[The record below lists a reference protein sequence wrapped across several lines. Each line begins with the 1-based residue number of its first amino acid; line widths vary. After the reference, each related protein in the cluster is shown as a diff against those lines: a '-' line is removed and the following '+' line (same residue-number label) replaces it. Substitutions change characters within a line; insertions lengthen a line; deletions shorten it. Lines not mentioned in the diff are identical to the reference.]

1 MSAGPRADAQR
12 RRILAAAQMCFA
24 ERGFHAASMA
34 SIAETAEMS
43 PGLIY
48 RYFAGKAEI
57 IQGIVKQQLALM
69 AADLEARRGQL
80 TDLPGLLLESYGQ
93 CADARGEKVG
103 LEPGLVLEIA
113 AEASRDPLIAE
124 AMQELDRT
132 LQTRIQRWL
141 ATPVSEGGVG
151 VPKEEV
157 PARALALR
165 LVIDGLKMRQAHEP
179 EPDLDLLRQAL
190 RIAVDGAMGGWGGG
204 LIWSDFGGPTR
215 THTSCTS

>member
-1 MSAGPRADAQR
+1 MSAMPTGSRAEAQR
-12 RRILAAAQMCFA
+12 ERILAAAHKCFA
-24 ERGFHAASMA
+24 ERGFHGASMA
-34 SIAETAEMS
+34 SIAETAQMS

-48 RYFAGKAEI
+48 RYFGGKSEI
-57 IQGIVKQQLALM
+57 IQGIVKQQLALK

-93 CADARGEKVG
+93 CADARGEAVG

-190 RIAVDGAMGGWGGG
+190 RIAVDGAMGVGAGG
-204 LIWSDFGGPTR
+204 
-215 THTSCTS
+215 

>member
-1 MSAGPRADAQR
+1 MSAIPAGSRAEAQR
-12 RRILAAAQMCFA
+12 ERILAAAHKCFA

-34 SIAETAEMS
+34 SIAETADMS

-48 RYFAGKAEI
+48 RYFGGKSEI

-93 CADARGEKVG
+93 CADSRGEKIG
-103 LEPGLVLEIA
+103 LEPALVLEIA

-141 ATPVSEGGVG
+141 ATPVAEGGVG
-151 VPKEEV
+151 VAKAEV

-179 EPDLDLLRQAL
+179 DLDRDVLRQAL
-190 RIAVDGAMGGWGGG
+190 RIAVDGAMGVGAGG
-204 LIWSDFGGPTR
+204 
-215 THTSCTS
+215 

>member
-1 MSAGPRADAQR
+1 MSAMPTGSRAEAQR
-12 RRILAAAQMCFA
+12 ERILAAAHKCFA

-48 RYFAGKAEI
+48 RYFGGKSEI

-93 CADARGEKVG
+93 CADARGEAVG

-190 RIAVDGAMGGWGGG
+190 RIAVDGAMGVGAGG
-204 LIWSDFGGPTR
+204 
-215 THTSCTS
+215 

>member
-1 MSAGPRADAQR
+1 MSAAPANAGRAQAQR
-12 RRILAAAQMCFA
+12 ERILEAAHKCFG

-34 SIAETAEMS
+34 SIADTAGMS

-48 RYFAGKAEI
+48 RYFAGKSEI

-93 CADARGEKVG
+93 CADARGEAVG

-141 ATPVSEGGVG
+141 ATPVAEGGMG
-151 VPKEEV
+151 VAKAEV

-165 LVIDGLKMRQAHEP
+165 LVIDGLKMRQAY
-179 EPDLDLLRQAL
+179 EPDLDRDVLRQAL
-190 RIAVDGAMGGWGGG
+190 RLAVVGALGVGARG
-204 LIWSDFGGPTR
+204 
-215 THTSCTS
+215 

>member
-1 MSAGPRADAQR
+1 MSAIPAGSRAEAQR
-12 RRILAAAQMCFA
+12 ERILAAAHKCFA

-34 SIAETAEMS
+34 SIAETADMS

-48 RYFAGKAEI
+48 RYFGGKSEI

-103 LEPGLVLEIA
+103 LEPALVLEIA

-141 ATPVSEGGVG
+141 ATPVAEGGMG
-151 VPKEEV
+151 VAKAEV

-179 EPDLDLLRQAL
+179 DLDRDVLRQAL
-190 RIAVDGAMGGWGGG
+190 RIAVDGAMGVGAEG
-204 LIWSDFGGPTR
+204 
-215 THTSCTS
+215 

>member
-1 MSAGPRADAQR
+1 MSAAPAGARAQAQR
-12 RRILAAAQMCFA
+12 QRILEAAHKCFA

-34 SIAETAEMS
+34 SIAETADMS

-48 RYFAGKAEI
+48 RYFGGKSEI
-57 IQGIVKQQLALM
+57 IQGIVKQQLDLM

-80 TDLPGLLLESYGQ
+80 TDLPSLLLENYGQ
-93 CADARGEKVG
+93 CGRERDGRIG
-103 LEPGLVLEIA
+103 LDPGLVMEIA

-141 ATPVSEGGVG
+141 ATPVAEGGMG
-151 VPKEEV
+151 VAKAEV

-179 EPDLDLLRQAL
+179 DLDRDVLRQAL
-190 RIAVDGAMGGWGGG
+190 RIAVDGAMGVGARG
-204 LIWSDFGGPTR
+204 
-215 THTSCTS
+215 

>member
-1 MSAGPRADAQR
+1 MSAMPTGSRAEAQR
-12 RRILAAAQMCFA
+12 ERILAAAHKCFA
-24 ERGFHAASMA
+24 ERGFHATSMA

-48 RYFAGKAEI
+48 RYFGGKSEI

-93 CADARGEKVG
+93 CADARGEAVG

-190 RIAVDGAMGGWGGG
+190 RIAVDGAMGVGAGG
-204 LIWSDFGGPTR
+204 
-215 THTSCTS
+215 

>member
-1 MSAGPRADAQR
+1 MSAIPAGSRAEAQR
-12 RRILAAAQMCFA
+12 ERILAAAHKCFA
-24 ERGFHAASMA
+24 ERGFHAASIA
-34 SIAETAEMS
+34 SIAETADMS

-48 RYFAGKAEI
+48 RYFGGKSEI
-57 IQGIVKQQLALM
+57 IQGIVKQQLDLM

-80 TDLPGLLLESYGQ
+80 TDLPGLLLSYGQ
-93 CADARGEKVG
+93 CADSRGEKIG
-103 LEPGLVLEIA
+103 LEPALVLEIA

-141 ATPVSEGGVG
+141 ATPVAEGGVG
-151 VPKEEV
+151 VAKAEV

-179 EPDLDLLRQAL
+179 DLDREVLRQAL
-190 RIAVDGAMGGWGGG
+190 RIAVDGAMGVGASG
-204 LIWSDFGGPTR
+204 
-215 THTSCTS
+215 

>member
-1 MSAGPRADAQR
+1 MSAIPAGSRAEAQR
-12 RRILAAAQMCFA
+12 ERILAAAHKCFA

-34 SIAETAEMS
+34 SIAETADMS

-48 RYFAGKAEI
+48 RYFGGKSEI

-103 LEPGLVLEIA
+103 LEPALVLEIA

-141 ATPVSEGGVG
+141 ATPVAEGGVG
-151 VPKEEV
+151 VAKAEV

-179 EPDLDLLRQAL
+179 DLDRDVLRQAL
-190 RIAVDGAMGGWGGG
+190 RIAVDGAMGVGASG
-204 LIWSDFGGPTR
+204 
-215 THTSCTS
+215 

>member
-1 MSAGPRADAQR
+1 MSAIPAGSRAEAQR
-12 RRILAAAQMCFA
+12 ERILAAAHKCFA

-34 SIAETAEMS
+34 SIAETADMS

-48 RYFAGKAEI
+48 RYFGGKSEI
-57 IQGIVKQQLALM
+57 IQGIVKQQLDLM

-93 CADARGEKVG
+93 CADSRGEKIG
-103 LEPGLVLEIA
+103 LEPALVLEIA

-141 ATPVSEGGVG
+141 ATPVAEGGVG
-151 VPKEEV
+151 VAEAEV

-179 EPDLDLLRQAL
+179 DLDREVLRQAL
-190 RIAVDGAMGGWGGG
+190 RIAVDGAMGVGASG
-204 LIWSDFGGPTR
+204 
-215 THTSCTS
+215 

>member
-1 MSAGPRADAQR
+1 MSAIPAGSRAEAQR
-12 RRILAAAQMCFA
+12 ERILAAAHKCFA

-48 RYFAGKAEI
+48 RYFGGKSEI

-93 CADARGEKVG
+93 CVDARGEKVG
-103 LEPGLVLEIA
+103 LEPALVLEIA

-132 LQTRIQRWL
+132 LQARIQRWL
-141 ATPVSEGGVG
+141 ATPVAEGGMG
-151 VPKEEV
+151 VAKAEV

-179 EPDLDLLRQAL
+179 DLDREVLRQAL
-190 RIAVDGAMGGWGGG
+190 RIAVDGAMGGGAGNG
-204 LIWSDFGGPTR
+204 SA
-215 THTSCTS
+215 

>member
-1 MSAGPRADAQR
+1 MSAMPAGSRAEAQR
-12 RRILAAAQMCFA
+12 ERILAAAHKCFA

-48 RYFAGKAEI
+48 RYFGGKSEI

-103 LEPGLVLEIA
+103 LEPALVLEIA

-141 ATPVSEGGVG
+141 ATPVAEGGVG
-151 VPKEEV
+151 VAKAEV

-179 EPDLDLLRQAL
+179 DLDREVLRQAL
-190 RIAVDGAMGGWGGG
+190 RIAVDGAMGVGASG
-204 LIWSDFGGPTR
+204 
-215 THTSCTS
+215 